1 MGYTFTF
8 ERALPLIVNAVF
20 WGYSSLFHVIVLF
33 QSSIIFVLTIN
44 KCNANIQNIKRRI
57 ILSEYKWNYLPTC
70 KKDVISVL
78 DKASKEVVNEM
89 RNSPKHTLLYYNA
102 LSSLLDKVIVEIAS
116 RKIFNAPDDWYYSF
130 EVSNRNARLYLKHIH
145 DLIPAEKTDAS

>member
-1 MGYTFTF
+1 
-8 ERALPLIVNAVF
+8 
-20 WGYSSLFHVIVLF
+20 
-33 QSSIIFVLTIN
+33 
-44 KCNANIQNIKRRI
+44 
-57 ILSEYKWNYLPTC
+57 LSEYKWNYLPTC

-145 DLIPAEKTDAS
+145 DLIPAEKTDEADNENTRLNLMSASQSSITLLKASQLKNMQK